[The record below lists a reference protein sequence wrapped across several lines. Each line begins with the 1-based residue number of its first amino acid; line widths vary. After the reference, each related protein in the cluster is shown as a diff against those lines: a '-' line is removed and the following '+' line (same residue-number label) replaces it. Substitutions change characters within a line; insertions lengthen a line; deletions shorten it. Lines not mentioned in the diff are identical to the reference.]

1 MKRKLICG
9 LSVCVIGLTLA
20 GCEGSSTI
28 TDKNVIN
35 ENLYKDVVEDEF
47 KFSSED
53 IEYIFN
59 LTKDDLINKF
69 GEVSFDTDGITAKDI
84 ESKIYWFADGSI
96 VAAISNDIEKVVV
109 LNSTDN
115 SMEHIKGI
123 EIGDSLETAISKLY
137 DGLEF
142 DLNSAEKVLEWD
154 GGYYIRLYGDVNE
167 DMIHNYHLKESIGY
181 AVYQNFVDG
190 FTQIVLKDNGIEIV
204 ISITDNAV
212 SGISYSC

>member
-1 MKRKLICG
+1 MKRNLIYG
-9 LSVCVIGLTLA
+9 LGICVLGLTLT
-20 GCEGSSTI
+20 GCESPSI
-28 TDKNVIN
+28 E
-35 ENLYKDVVEDEF
+35 ENKDVISKSSYEDIIKDEF
-47 KFSSED
+47 KFSSEE

-59 LTKDDLINKF
+59 LTENDLINKF
-69 GEVSFDTDGITAKDI
+69 GEKSFDTDGITAKDI
-84 ESKIYWFADGSI
+84 ESKVYGFADGSI
-96 VAAISNDIEKVVV
+96 VAAISNDTEKVVV

-123 EIGDSLETAISKLY
+123 KIGDSLETAISKLY

-154 GGYYIRLYGDVNE
+154 GGYYIRLYGNVNE
-167 DMIHNYHLKESIGY
+167 DVIHNYHLKESIGY

-190 FTQIVLKDNGIEIV
+190 FTQIVLKDNGIEII
-204 ISITDNAV
+204 ISITENSV